1 MTKEVEEFCI
11 EVINAEKA
19 DKIASQRLGAR
30 RSKLN
35 AMIGSNPALASEVV
49 GLLRKLRTA
58 K

>member
-1 MTKEVEEFCI
+1 MTKEVKELCI

-19 DKIASQRLGAR
+19 DKIASNRLGTR

-49 GLLRKLRTA
+49 GLLRKLRVP